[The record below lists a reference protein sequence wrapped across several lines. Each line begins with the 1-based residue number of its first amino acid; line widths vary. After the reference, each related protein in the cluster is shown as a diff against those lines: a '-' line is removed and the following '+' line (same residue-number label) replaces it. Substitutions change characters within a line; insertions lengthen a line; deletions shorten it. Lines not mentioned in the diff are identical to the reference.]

1 MSDPAECTSGATLIG
16 TQGFSYDGWNGL
28 VYPPGTRPADRLARY
43 ARTFPLVEI
52 DRTFYGPPRASEVDR
67 WISQT
72 PDTFRF
78 TAKVPRQIT
87 HDARLQGPDAL
98 RQLEDFLKTITRLG
112 DRLGA
117 VVLQLGPGF
126 QFPRDADGLSRAL
139 QLLPTIAPPSLRV
152 AVEFRHPSWIEAPDV
167 EARLR
172 EARVAWVW
180 NDWEP
185 GPNPWAA
192 MPRAID
198 EPRALRET
206 ADFAYLRLTG
216 DHDITIDYQTIT
228 IDRGADLRRWA
239 ELISKWRE
247 NQMKNGRT
255 SDVFVLLN
263 NHYSGSSP
271 RSASALRQL
280 LDLPPVQFGAEP
292 EWSSPTASASLP
304 MRLPGF

>member
-1 MSDPAECTSGATLIG
+1 MSDPAERTSGAILIG

-43 ARTFPLVEI
+43 ARAFPLVEI

-139 QLLPTIAPPSLRV
+139 QLLPTISPPSLRV

-198 EPRALRET
+198 EPRAFRET

-292 EWSSPTASASLP
+292 EWSSPTASESLP

>member
-1 MSDPAECTSGATLIG
+1 MSDPAERTPGAILIG

-28 VYPPGTRPADRLARY
+28 LYPPGTRPADRLALY
-43 ARTFPLVEI
+43 ARAFPLVEI
-52 DRTFYGPPRASEVDR
+52 DRTFYGSPRASEVDR

-139 QLLPTIAPPSLRV
+139 QLLPTISPPSLRV

-172 EARVAWVW
+172 EARVAWIW

-198 EPRALRET
+198 EPRAFRET

-255 SDVFVLLN
+255 GDVFVLLN

-292 EWSSPTASASLP
+292 EWSPPTSSASLP

>member
-1 MSDPAECTSGATLIG
+1 
-16 TQGFSYDGWNGL
+16 
-28 VYPPGTRPADRLARY
+28 
-43 ARTFPLVEI
+43 
-52 DRTFYGPPRASEVDR
+52 
-67 WISQT
+67 
-72 PDTFRF
+72 
-78 TAKVPRQIT
+78 
-87 HDARLQGPDAL
+87 
-98 RQLEDFLKTITRLG
+98 
-112 DRLGA
+112 
-117 VVLQLGPGF
+117 
-126 QFPRDADGLSRAL
+126 
-139 QLLPTIAPPSLRV
+139 
-152 AVEFRHPSWIEAPDV
+152 
-167 EARLR
+167 
-172 EARVAWVW
+172 
-180 NDWEP
+180 
-185 GPNPWAA
+185 

-198 EPRALRET
+198 EPRAFRET

-292 EWSSPTASASLP
+292 EWSSPTSSASLP

>member
-1 MSDPAECTSGATLIG
+1 MSDPAECTSGAILIG

-43 ARTFPLVEI
+43 ARAFPLVEI

-185 GPNPWAA
+185 GPNPWAV

-198 EPRALRET
+198 EPRAFRET

-239 ELISKWRE
+239 ELVSKWRE

-255 SDVFVLLN
+255 GDVFVLLN

-292 EWSSPTASASLP
+292 EWSSPTSSASLP

>member
-1 MSDPAECTSGATLIG
+1 MSDPAERTPGAILIG

-28 VYPPGTRPADRLARY
+28 LYPPGTRPAARLALY
-43 ARTFPLVEI
+43 ARAFPLVEI

-117 VVLQLGPGF
+117 VALQLGPGF
-126 QFPRDADGLSRAL
+126 QFPRDAVGLSRAL
-139 QLLPTIAPPSLRV
+139 ELLPAIAPPSLRV

-172 EARVAWVW
+172 EARVAWIW

-198 EPRALRET
+198 EPRAFRET

-247 NQMKNGRT
+247 NQMKNGQT
-255 SDVFVLLN
+255 GDVFVLLN

-292 EWSSPTASASLP
+292 EWSSPTSSASLP

>member
-1 MSDPAECTSGATLIG
+1 MSDPAERTPGAILIG

-28 VYPPGTRPADRLARY
+28 LYPPGTRPADRLARY
-43 ARTFPLVEI
+43 ARAFPLVEI

-87 HDARLQGPDAL
+87 HDARLQGQDAL

-152 AVEFRHPSWIEAPDV
+152 AVEFRHPSWIEAPDF

-198 EPRALRET
+198 EPRAFRET

-247 NQMKNGRT
+247 NQLKNGRT

-292 EWSSPTASASLP
+292 EWSSPTSSASLP

>member
-1 MSDPAECTSGATLIG
+1 MSDPAECTSGAILIG

-43 ARTFPLVEI
+43 ARAFPLVEI

-117 VVLQLGPGF
+117 VVLQVGPGF

-139 QLLPTIAPPSLRV
+139 QLLPTISPPSLRV

-198 EPRALRET
+198 EPRAFRET

>member
-1 MSDPAECTSGATLIG
+1 MSDPAERTSGVILIG

-28 VYPPGTRPADRLARY
+28 LYPPGTRPADRLARY

-72 PDTFRF
+72 PETFRF

-126 QFPRDADGLSRAL
+126 QFPRDADGLSRTL
-139 QLLPTIAPPSLRV
+139 RLLPTIAPPSLRV

-172 EARVAWVW
+172 EARIAWVW

-198 EPRALRET
+198 EPRAFRET

-247 NQMKNGRT
+247 NQMKKGRT

-280 LDLPPVQFGAEP
+280 LDLPQVQFGAEA
-292 EWSSPTASASLP
+292 EWPSPTASASIP

>member
-1 MSDPAECTSGATLIG
+1 MSDPAERTSGAILIG

-87 HDARLQGPDAL
+87 HDARLQGQDAL

-185 GPNPWAA
+185 GPNPWAV

-198 EPRALRET
+198 EPRAFRET

-255 SDVFVLLN
+255 GNVFVLLN

-292 EWSSPTASASLP
+292 EWSSPTSSASLP

>member
-1 MSDPAECTSGATLIG
+1 
-16 TQGFSYDGWNGL
+16 
-28 VYPPGTRPADRLARY
+28 
-43 ARTFPLVEI
+43 PLVEI

-139 QLLPTIAPPSLRV
+139 QLLPTISPPSLRV

-172 EARVAWVW
+172 EARVAWIW

-198 EPRALRET
+198 EPRAFRET

-255 SDVFVLLN
+255 GDVFVLLN

-292 EWSSPTASASLP
+292 EWSPPTSSASLP

>member
-1 MSDPAECTSGATLIG
+1 MSDPSERTSGAILIG

-28 VYPPGTRPADRLARY
+28 LYPPGTRPADRLARY

-139 QLLPTIAPPSLRV
+139 QLLPTISPPSLRV

-172 EARVAWVW
+172 EARVAWIW

-198 EPRALRET
+198 EPRAFRET

-255 SDVFVLLN
+255 GDVFVLLN

-292 EWSSPTASASLP
+292 EWSPPTSSASLP

>member
-1 MSDPAECTSGATLIG
+1 MSDPAERTSGAILIG

-98 RQLEDFLKTITRLG
+98 RQLEYFLKTITRLG

-198 EPRALRET
+198 EPRAFRET

-292 EWSSPTASASLP
+292 DWPSPTASASQP

>member
-1 MSDPAECTSGATLIG
+1 MSDPAERTPGAMLIG

-43 ARTFPLVEI
+43 ARAFPLVEI

-98 RQLEDFLKTITRLG
+98 RQLEYFLKTITRLG

-139 QLLPTIAPPSLRV
+139 RLLPAISPPSLRV

-172 EARVAWVW
+172 EARVAWIW

-198 EPRALRET
+198 EPRAFRET

-292 EWSSPTASASLP
+292 EWSSPTSSASLP
-304 MRLPGF
+304 LRLPGF

>member
-1 MSDPAECTSGATLIG
+1 MSDPAERTPGAILIG

-126 QFPRDADGLSRAL
+126 QFPRDAVGLSRAL
-139 QLLPTIAPPSLRV
+139 ELLPAIAPPSLRV

-198 EPRALRET
+198 EPRAFRET

-292 EWSSPTASASLP
+292 EWSSPTASASQP

>member
-1 MSDPAECTSGATLIG
+1 MASSTPPERDLPIGWPCTRAPSRSSKSTAPSTALHAPRKLTG
-16 TQGFSYDGWNGL
+16 GFHKPQTRFGS
-28 VYPPGTRPADRLARY
+28 PQRCPG
-43 ARTFPLVEI
+43 
-52 DRTFYGPPRASEVDR
+52 
-67 WISQT
+67 
-72 PDTFRF
+72 
-78 TAKVPRQIT
+78 
-87 HDARLQGPDAL
+87 
-98 RQLEDFLKTITRLG
+98 
-112 DRLGA
+112 
-117 VVLQLGPGF
+117 
-126 QFPRDADGLSRAL
+126 
-139 QLLPTIAPPSLRV
+139 PPSLRV

-172 EARVAWVW
+172 EARVAWIW

-255 SDVFVLLN
+255 GDVFVLLN

-292 EWSSPTASASLP
+292 EWSPPTSSASLP

>member
-1 MSDPAECTSGATLIG
+1 
-16 TQGFSYDGWNGL
+16 
-28 VYPPGTRPADRLARY
+28 
-43 ARTFPLVEI
+43 
-52 DRTFYGPPRASEVDR
+52 
-67 WISQT
+67 
-72 PDTFRF
+72 
-78 TAKVPRQIT
+78 
-87 HDARLQGPDAL
+87 
-98 RQLEDFLKTITRLG
+98 
-112 DRLGA
+112 
-117 VVLQLGPGF
+117 
-126 QFPRDADGLSRAL
+126 L

-198 EPRALRET
+198 EPRAFRET

-280 LDLPPVQFGAEP
+280 LDLPPVQFGAEQDWP
-292 EWSSPTASASLP
+292 SPTASASLP

>member
-1 MSDPAECTSGATLIG
+1 MSDPAERTSGAILIG

-198 EPRALRET
+198 EPRAFRET

-292 EWSSPTASASLP
+292 EWSSPTTSESQP

>member
-1 MSDPAECTSGATLIG
+1 MSDPAERTSGAILIG

-87 HDARLQGPDAL
+87 HDARLQGQDAL

-152 AVEFRHPSWIEAPDV
+152 AVEFRHPSWIEATDV

-198 EPRALRET
+198 EPRAFRET

-216 DHDITIDYQTIT
+216 DHDITIDYQSIT

-247 NQMKNGRT
+247 NQMKNGRAG
-255 SDVFVLLN
+255 DVFVLLN

-292 EWSSPTASASLP
+292 EWSSPTSSASLP

>member
-1 MSDPAECTSGATLIG
+1 MSDPAERTSGAILIG

-43 ARTFPLVEI
+43 ARAFPLVEI

-198 EPRALRET
+198 EPRAFRET

-292 EWSSPTASASLP
+292 EWSSPTASASQP

>member
-1 MSDPAECTSGATLIG
+1 MNDPAKRTPGVLLIG
-16 TQGFSYDGWNGL
+16 TQGFSYDGWHGL
-28 VYPPGTRPADRLARY
+28 LYPSGTRPADRLARY
-43 ARTFPLVEI
+43 ARFFPLVEI
-52 DRTFYGPPRASEVDR
+52 DRTFYGPPRTSEIDR

-72 PDTFRF
+72 PETFRF

-98 RQLEDFLKTITRLG
+98 RQLEAFLKTISRLG

-126 QFPRDADGLSRAL
+126 QFPRDADGLSSAL
-139 QLLPTIAPPSLRV
+139 HRLPSIAPQSLRV
-152 AVEFRHPSWIEAPDV
+152 AIEFRHPSWIEVPEI

-180 NDWEP
+180 NDWDP
-185 GPNPWAA
+185 GPNPWAS

-198 EPRALRET
+198 APQAFRKT

-216 DHDITIDYQTIT
+216 DHDITIDYQTTT
-228 IDRGADLRRWA
+228 IDRGADLRCWA
-239 ELISKWRE
+239 ALISMWRDE
-247 NQMKNGRT
+247 QIKNGRS

-271 RSASALRQL
+271 RSASALCQL
-280 LDLPPVQFGAEP
+280 LGLPPVLFNAGSDGPSHPVSEAQA
-292 EWSSPTASASLP
+292 L
-304 MRLPGF
+304 RLPGF

>member
-1 MSDPAECTSGATLIG
+1 MSDPAERTSGAILIG

-139 QLLPTIAPPSLRV
+139 QLLPAIAPHSLRV

-198 EPRALRET
+198 EPRAFRET

-280 LDLPPVQFGAEP
+280 LDLPPVRFGAEP
-292 EWSSPTASASLP
+292 EWSSPTSSASRP
-304 MRLPGF
+304 MRLPGL

>member
-1 MSDPAECTSGATLIG
+1 MSDPAERTSGAILIG

-198 EPRALRET
+198 EPRAFRET

-216 DHDITIDYQTIT
+216 DHDVTIDYQTIT

-247 NQMKNGRT
+247 NQKKNGRT

-280 LDLPPVQFGAEP
+280 LDLPPVQFGAGP

>member
-1 MSDPAECTSGATLIG
+1 MSDPAERTPGAILIG

-28 VYPPGTRPADRLARY
+28 LYPPGTRPADRLARY

-139 QLLPTIAPPSLRV
+139 QLLPTISPPSLRV

-198 EPRALRET
+198 EPRAFRET

-292 EWSSPTASASLP
+292 EWSSPTSSASQP